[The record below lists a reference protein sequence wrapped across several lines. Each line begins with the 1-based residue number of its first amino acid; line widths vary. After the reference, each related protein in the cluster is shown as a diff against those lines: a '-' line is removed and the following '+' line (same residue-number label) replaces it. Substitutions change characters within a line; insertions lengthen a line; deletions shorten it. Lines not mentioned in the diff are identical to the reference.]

1 MHAGGEALRR
11 RHRWTSPRA
20 LAAFWALALS
30 LVLFAGLPAG
40 DADAQFH
47 REEKATVELLAHRDS
62 YAPGST
68 LRLATLV
75 TVESGW
81 HINSDQPTLDYLIP
95 TEIQLLLP
103 EGWPA
108 PRITFPEAHMLEF
121 SFVDEPI
128 AVYEGAVPIL
138 AELELPAEL
147 AGDAA
152 SLRAEVRYQAC
163 NDTQCLPPVTSAAEL
178 TLVLGGEGALINQS
192 AFGDSEVSA
201 ADLLRSSRQ
210 EPQTAASGAE
220 PTTSD
225 SAGAS
230 AADATEEAAV
240 SSSGTGAGFVAMLLL
255 AVLGGL
261 ILNVMPCVL
270 PVLSLKVF
278 GLVKSAQ
285 GGRKEAVR
293 GGVMTS
299 LGILVS
305 FWALALAAVI
315 ARAAGSAVGW
325 GVQFQEPG
333 FVAFLAVIV
342 VLFSL
347 NLWGV
352 FEIPLPARLTNRLTG
367 GGKAGGSGA
376 AGHFGSGL
384 FATLMATPCS
394 APFLGTAI
402 SFALSRSSWEIFAIF
417 TAVGLGMAL
426 PYLALAVAPGTAK
439 LLPKPGPW
447 METVR
452 GLMGFLLAAAAIWLF
467 FVLAGQLPSARV
479 AFVQLAMLLVALFVW
494 LGSRLTRRRWLAT
507 TGLLAAAVLAI
518 GLASGSTADPEAIQW
533 RPFDEAE
540 AIALAE
546 AGTPVFVD
554 VTADWCLTCKANE
567 QLVLARRDIATAFAD
582 HGVVA
587 MKADWTNYDDAIT
600 DLLQR
605 HGRTGIPFY
614 LLYRPDQPP
623 HVFGELLTQEAILT
637 AVREAGGTGGQ
648 VAGGR

>member
-1 MHAGGEALRR
+1 L
-11 RHRWTSPRA
+11 
-20 LAAFWALALS
+20 ALAL
-30 LVLFAGLPAG
+30 LLPA
-40 DADAQFH
+40 ADAGAQFQ
-47 REEKATVELLAHRDS
+47 REEKAKVELLAHRDA
-62 YAPGST
+62 YAPGTT
-68 LRLATLV
+68 LRLATMV
-75 TVESGW
+75 TVEAGW
-81 HINSDQPTLDYLIP
+81 HINSEKPTLDYLIP
-95 TEIQLLLP
+95 TEINLLLP

-128 AVYEGAVPIL
+128 AVYEGEVPIL

-152 SLRAEVRYQAC
+152 PLRAEVRYQAC
-163 NDTQCLPPVTSAAEL
+163 NDTQCLPPVTSSAEL
-178 TLVLGGEGALINQS
+178 TLVLGREGSLINQR
-192 AFGDSEVSA
+192 AFGDGEVSA

-210 EPQTAASGAE
+210 EPQGETA
-220 PTTSD
+220 PTGT
-225 SAGAS
+225 AGTESPAIADGS
-230 AADATEEAAV
+230 SEAPAAPEEAAA
-240 SSSGTGAGFVAMLLL
+240 GTAGSGAGFFAMLLL

-285 GGRKEAVR
+285 GGRKEAMR
-293 GGVMTS
+293 GGLMTS

-305 FWALALAAVI
+305 FWALALAAII

-342 VLFSL
+342 ILFSL

-367 GGKAGGSGA
+367 GGNRTGGSSA
-376 AGHFGSGL
+376 ASHFGSGL

-402 SFALSRSSWEIFAIF
+402 SFALSRSSFEIFAIF

-479 AFVQLAMLLVALFVW
+479 AFVQLAMLLLALFVW

-507 TGLLAAAVLAI
+507 TGLLAAAVLAV
-518 GLASGSTADPEAIQW
+518 GLASGSTADPDAIQW
-533 RPFDEAE
+533 RPFNEAE
-540 AIALAE
+540 AVALAE

-567 QLVLARRDIATAFAD
+567 QLVLARREIATAFAD

-587 MKADWTNYDDAIT
+587 MKADWTNYDDTIT
-600 DLLQR
+600 ELLQR

-614 LLYRPDQPP
+614 LLYRPNQPP
-623 HVFGELLTQEAILT
+623 HVFGELLTQDAILT
-637 AVREAGGTGGQ
+637 AVRGAGGDGGQ

>member
-1 MHAGGEALRR
+1 MTAGGEGLGRR
-11 RHRWTSPRA
+11 RTSTRA

-30 LVLFAGLPAG
+30 LLLFAGLPAG
-40 DADAQFH
+40 EAGAQFQ

-62 YAPGST
+62 YGPGST

-75 TVESGW
+75 TVEDGW

-108 PRITFPEAHMLEF
+108 PRITFPEAHLLEF

-128 AVYEGAVPIL
+128 AVYEGAVPIV

-152 SLRAEVRYQAC
+152 PLRAEVRYQAC

-178 TLVLGGEGALINQS
+178 TLVLGSEGALINQR
-192 AFGDSEVSA
+192 AFGDGEVSA

-210 EPQTAASGAE
+210 ESGMDSGAE
-220 PTTSD
+220 PAT
-225 SAGAS
+225 
-230 AADATEEAAV
+230 ADAPAPADGAPTGTAT
-240 SSSGTGAGFVAMLLL
+240 SSPGGAGFFAMLLL

-285 GGRKEAVR
+285 GGRREAVR
-293 GGVMTS
+293 GGLMTS

-305 FWALALAAVI
+305 FWALALAAII
-315 ARAAGSAVGW
+315 ARAAGAAVGW

-342 VLFSL
+342 ILFSL

-367 GGKAGGSGA
+367 GGSGA

-394 APFLGTAI
+394 APFLGTAV
-402 SFALSRSSWEIFAIF
+402 SFALSRSSFEIFAIF

-479 AFVQLAMLLVALFVW
+479 ALVQLAMLLLALFVW
-494 LGSRLTRRRWLAT
+494 LGSRLARRRWFAT
-507 TGLLAAAVLAI
+507 AGLAASAILAI
-518 GLASGSTADPEAIQW
+518 GLAAGSTADPEAIQW

-540 AIALAE
+540 AVALAE

-587 MKADWTNYDDAIT
+587 MKADWTNYDDTIT
-600 DLLQR
+600 ELLQR

-614 LLYRPDQPP
+614 LLYRPDQDPY
-623 HVFGELLTQEAILT
+623 VFGELLTQEAILT
-637 AVREAGGTGGQ
+637 AVRTVGGEGGQ